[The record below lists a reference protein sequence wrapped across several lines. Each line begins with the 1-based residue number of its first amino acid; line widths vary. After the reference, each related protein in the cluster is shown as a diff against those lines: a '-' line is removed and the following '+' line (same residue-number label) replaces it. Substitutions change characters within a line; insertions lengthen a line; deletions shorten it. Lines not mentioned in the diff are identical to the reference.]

1 VSDVGCLS
9 VAITSPVPDASTPA
23 GLIAVQGTVEGGWDV
38 GVTVNDVPA
47 AVDGQRFAVLA
58 PVHPALT
65 ELVAVAT
72 AADGATA
79 EARPPITV
87 TSAGTPLV
95 LDVRPTSGLAPLTV
109 TFTAS
114 TPDSIADVALDLE
127 SDGSVDFQRPSL
139 EGRGFVYGTPGLYLP
154 TVTVTNGQGQ
164 RRTTTAVL
172 QVYDPA
178 AFDALLQGTWTT
190 MKDALRRGDLDAA
203 LRSVARSAR
212 DDYRKLLAGL
222 RVSLSRIDL
231 VLTDI
236 SLVALDDRRAEYQMI
251 RTDDDV
257 RLSYFV
263 LFSAVRFLPRAWR

>member
-1 VSDVGCLS
+1 
-9 VAITSPVPDASTPA
+9 
-23 GLIAVQGTVEGGWDV
+23 
-38 GVTVNDVPA
+38 VPA

-79 EARPPITV
+79 EARQPITV
-87 TSAGTPLV
+87 TSAGIPLV
-95 LDVRPTSGLAPLTV
+95 LDVRPASGLAPLAV
-109 TFTAS
+109 TFSLS
-114 TPDSIADVALDLE
+114 TPDSIAEVALDLE
-127 SDGSVDFQRPSL
+127 SDGSVDFQGPSL
-139 EGRGFVYGTPGLYLP
+139 HGRSFAYGAPGLYLP
-154 TVTVTNGQGQ
+154 SVTITNGQGQ

-178 AFDALLQGTWTT
+178 AFDALLQGKWTT
-190 MKDALRRGDLDAA
+190 MKDALRRGDVDAA
-203 LRSVARSAR
+203 LRSVALSAR
-212 DDYRKLLAGL
+212 DDYRELLAGL
-222 RVSLSRIDL
+222 TVSLSQIDL

-236 SLVALDDRRAEYQMI
+236 SLVTLNDRRAEYQMT

-263 LFSAVRFLPRAWR
+263 LFVKDGDGVWRLKFF